1 MLPRILFSAL
11 VLAVLGPATEA
22 AEPPAGAEANA
33 SAAAALEVFRDECV
47 ACHRTGKAKGGLKL
61 ETLEAIKAG
70 GESGA
75 VINPERLS
83 ESPLLAVL
91 SPKGDPHMPPK
102 KQLTDAQVAA
112 VRAWLEAGTP
122 WDAAVMNRPPRN
134 KPIALKPLPK
144 GVHPVLAIA
153 FSPNGDTLA
162 VARGGNIELRDATA
176 PRYPVKSTF
185 TAETDTVQ
193 SLLWLQDSQTLV
205 TGGFRRISFWNTPD
219 GSSKGSISDGLS
231 GDVTALCV
239 HGETLWSADSL
250 ASRGGFVHRIALAD
264 RRILQTWKA
273 HDDSVYG
280 LAVSQDGTWLASAGA
295 DRLARRWNPATG
307 ALAATYEGHTNHV
320 LCVVFDPKNPRLATT
335 GADREVKI
343 WDRDSREQDAVL
355 GDKKQV
361 TSALYWSPDGA
372 RLASVTDRGTGWVFS
387 EIQKHTGE
395 QSSATSKIQ
404 KLEKVNAVLQCVS
417 ANKDGTRVA
426 AGGAAGQLFIWN
438 GVDGKLIPLD

>member
-22 AEPPAGAEANA
+22 AEPPAAAEANA

-219 GSSKGSISDGLS
+219 
-231 GDVTALCV
+231 
-239 HGETLWSADSL
+239 
-250 ASRGGFVHRIALAD
+250 
-264 RRILQTWKA
+264 
-273 HDDSVYG
+273 
-280 LAVSQDGTWLASAGA
+280 
-295 DRLARRWNPATG
+295 
-307 ALAATYEGHTNHV
+307 
-320 LCVVFDPKNPRLATT
+320 
-335 GADREVKI
+335 
-343 WDRDSREQDAVL
+343 
-355 GDKKQV
+355 
-361 TSALYWSPDGA
+361 
-372 RLASVTDRGTGWVFS
+372 
-387 EIQKHTGE
+387 
-395 QSSATSKIQ
+395 
-404 KLEKVNAVLQCVS
+404 
-417 ANKDGTRVA
+417 
-426 AGGAAGQLFIWN
+426 
-438 GVDGKLIPLD
+438 